1 MTSKLLGFKSQKS
14 THFIMKKALRFISCL
29 SVLTCLLASCTRP
42 DDNCE
47 CGIVE
52 EMTYDQNDYLLILKN
67 RCSGRVRT
75 FVVDQQAWGNAVL
88 GEEYCDYDNDP
99 W

>member
-1 MTSKLLGFKSQKS
+1 MISKLRRIYS
-14 THFIMKKALRFISCL
+14 TKYTDFIMKKAHRFTAFMI
-29 SVLTCLLASCTRP
+29 VLVCFLASCTRP

-52 EMTYDQNDYLLILKN
+52 EMTYDENDYLLILKN